1 MRVLRQAQ
9 CFLMQTIEGMA
20 VPDIGKD
27 QQYVSSAWATQV
39 AVGRDSANVKDYSD

>member
-1 MRVLRQAQ
+1 
-9 CFLMQTIEGMA
+9 MQTIEGMA